1 MITKKNIV
9 QHSLTAILS
18 AGLVIIYFLFT
29 KNSSNSSFLAS
40 SERIPLDTALKYRE
54 HFDNLKPL
62 RVTPTGV
69 FYSDPEKTEP
79 LEGFVFNASDLYE
92 IVRENHS
99 GLTPNEV
106 IFYFGQDGEAGPSTD
121 RHGVIHIIAIGRK
134 NNKLLIKDKDTVRNE
149 PSIFDK
155 ADPCPPF
162 CGTIKTE

>member
-1 MITKKNIV
+1 MKINKSFVLPIITGLIG
-9 QHSLTAILS
+9 
-18 AGLVIIYFLFT
+18 AGIASIYFQFSGNPTLDI
-29 KNSSNSSFLAS
+29 AAAR
-40 SERIPLDTALKYRE
+40 SERISLKDAVDYQRK
-54 HFDNLKPL
+54 FDKIKPL
-62 RVTPTGV
+62 RVTHKGV
-69 FYSDPEKTEP
+69 YNSNAEKTEP

-92 IVRENHS
+92 IVRNNRS
-99 GLTPNEV
+99 GETPDEV